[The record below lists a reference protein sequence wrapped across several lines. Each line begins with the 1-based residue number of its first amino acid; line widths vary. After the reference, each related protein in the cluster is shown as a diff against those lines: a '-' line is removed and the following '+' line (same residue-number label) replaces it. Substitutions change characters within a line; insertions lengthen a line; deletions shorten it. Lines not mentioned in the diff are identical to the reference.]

1 MKLIDSPI
9 LAHLRLIR
17 FLAQSTLADWEYAVN
32 CALTWA
38 YWKMHNHILIQFVLW
53 FCSSFVLEI
62 GKDQVDGSNFPFTF
76 QQCCIALKVCKYWLR
91 DQLN

>member
-1 MKLIDSPI
+1 MIDFYEETINLCIWKDPSVNWKRVMKLIDSPI

-38 YWKMHNHILIQFVLW
+38 YWKMHNHILIQLVL
-53 FCSSFVLEI
+53 
-62 GKDQVDGSNFPFTF
+62 
-76 QQCCIALKVCKYWLR
+76 
-91 DQLN
+91 